1 MTDLSRDEL
10 RAHLSAVEAQVRA
23 ALRIVASESKT
34 MQQAHAALRAD
45 LSAALVRLQADVG
58 ANSGRI
64 DNKLDKLIADVTSMT
79 AQRRLTTT
87 ILAAVVLAIGLAIGV
102 TVAGALYL
110 ISDAA
115 RGGVTVP
122 MDLNRR

>member
-58 ANSGRI
+58 SSTGRI
-64 DNKLDKLIADVTSMT
+64 DNKVDKLIADVTSMS

-87 ILAAVVLAIGLAIGV
+87 ILAAVVLSIGLAIGI

-110 ISDAA
+110 VSDAA
-115 RGGVTVP
+115 RSGVTVP
-122 MDLNRR
+122 MDIGRR